1 MSIYTVKA
9 NPSDCPPREKQ
20 AALCILAA
28 TCWAINTHTALEKI
42 PRIMVLCEKD
52 RINAE
57 KEGRKDILWG
67 KKDFHL
73 QKNKILSFHRWWNKM
88 LTNIVSPR
96 TWIHITSDNKL
107 IQHIFQLKTK
117 HTSLHLQI
125 MEEIPCYLENL
136 SQNLKN
142 YRWKISPS
150 HQKLI
155 WNRFPVLQLLYY
167 WFQHT
172 ALTQCKNH

>member
-42 PRIMVLCEKD
+42 PRIMVLCEKHG
-52 RINAE
+52 INAE
-57 KEGRKDILWG
+57 REGREEILWG
-67 KKDFHL
+67 KKDLHL

-96 TWIHITSDNKL
+96 TWIHITSDKIYTVINSFNTSSNLEQNILLSISRSWNK
-107 IQHIFQLKTK
+107 
-117 HTSLHLQI
+117 
-125 MEEIPCYLENL
+125 
-136 SQNLKN
+136 
-142 YRWKISPS
+142 
-150 HQKLI
+150 
-155 WNRFPVLQLLYY
+155 FPA
-167 WFQHT
+167 T
-172 ALTQCKNH
+172 